1 MSEKDIK
8 SWEVNVGE
16 DVIKVSD
23 EGLFVNGKLQDKEYG
38 LTNSVKLEGRLPNG
52 KKVKAVMGAEG
63 FGFKIHCS
71 IFVDYECVLQ
81 D

>member
-1 MSEKDIK
+1 MADIK
-8 SWEVNVGE
+8 SWEVKVEE

-23 EGLFVNGKLQDKEYG
+23 EGLFINGKLQDTAYG
-38 LTNSVKLEGRLPNG
+38 ITGCTRFEGRLPNG
-52 KKVKAVMGAEG
+52 KIVKAVMGAEG
-63 FGFKIHCS
+63 LGFKIHCS